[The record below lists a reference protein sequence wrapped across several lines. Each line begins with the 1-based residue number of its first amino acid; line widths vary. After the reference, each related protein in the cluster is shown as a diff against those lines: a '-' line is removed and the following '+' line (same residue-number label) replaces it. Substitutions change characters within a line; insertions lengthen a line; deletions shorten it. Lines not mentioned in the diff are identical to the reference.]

1 MTDANQDTLKVD
13 LLSTMPTQNQDQ
25 KQVDNVDN
33 EQSRHIDECAD
44 TSFGVWKILD
54 VNITYVICIKL
65 YNCYNGKISLAV
77 IDISLYLITLI

>member
-1 MTDANQDTLKVD
+1 MLDIICSPCFVTFQRKMNLLSLCQIVLALCICKMTDANQDTLKVD

-44 TSFGVWKILD
+44 TSFGV
-54 VNITYVICIKL
+54 
-65 YNCYNGKISLAV
+65 
-77 IDISLYLITLI
+77 